1 MIYQTLTIRRCAFFA
16 TFTAPV
22 AVVVGALLFFS
33 NLLSEVAAKA
43 IPAALWG
50 YLLLLSILKYTPQ
63 LLMLSAF
70 LGVFLAM
77 RRFFRH
83 YEMEAWFSAGLGM
96 RHFLVPILMFILP
109 IASFVA
115 VFSLVV
121 SPWAVRSTYFANAT
135 AIFSADLQQL
145 SRNTFVQLPGGTHTA
160 FWGDDGTLFLSRVGH
175 LAGRHEVI
183 FAKEVERRSPR
194 DFSLLEGRLFHLD
207 EQNPEPVLEELVF
220 DTLEVS
226 LPSLEAVPLP
236 SRAKSPADLSWQN
249 PAERAE
255 LIWRINLPIATIFM
269 AIAALFLAAERPR
282 SSRQRG
288 YLLSLALFFL
298 TLNVMRYFK
307 SLMADSVINAPL
319 ALVLPPLF
327 VVIVTGFAYQL
338 ARPR

>member
-77 RRFFRH
+77 RRFFLALRNGSVV
-83 YEMEAWFSAGLGM
+83 FRGLGHAPLSGSDSHVYFAY
-96 RHFLVPILMFILP
+96 RLFSSPSSLW
-109 IASFVA
+109 SFRRGRCA
-115 VFSLVV
+115 
-121 SPWAVRSTYFANAT
+121 STYFANAT

-160 FWGDDGTLFLSRVGH
+160 FWGDDGTLFLSRIGH

-194 DFSLLEGRLFHLD
+194 DF
-207 EQNPEPVLEELVF
+207 
-220 DTLEVS
+220 
-226 LPSLEAVPLP
+226 
-236 SRAKSPADLSWQN
+236 
-249 PAERAE
+249 
-255 LIWRINLPIATIFM
+255 
-269 AIAALFLAAERPR
+269 
-282 SSRQRG
+282 
-288 YLLSLALFFL
+288 FF
-298 TLNVMRYFK
+298 
-307 SLMADSVINAPL
+307 A
-319 ALVLPPLF
+319 
-327 VVIVTGFAYQL
+327 
-338 ARPR
+338 